1 MFLWMMVL
9 FYGQKM
15 LDVLSIDVLSIDVLS
30 IDVLSIDVLRDL
42 ISMYLESFLMNYI
55 PHGNLQ

>member
-9 FYGQKM
+9 FYGQKL
-15 LDVLSIDVLSIDVLS
+15 LDVPSIDVLS

-42 ISMYLESFLMNYI
+42 ISMYLENFLMNYI